1 MSIKHKSVLK
11 EVEFQQRGN
20 IYTIDQKKISPNL
33 ALGFTFGYASIF
45 DFSSQMDIYNLK
57 IHSDYIQKII
67 INP

>member
-20 IYTIDQKKISPNL
+20 ICTIDQKKISPNL

-45 DFSSQMDIYNLK
+45 DFSS
-57 IHSDYIQKII
+57 
-67 INP
+67 